1 MYSSGEPD
9 ESSLVPVLDRRSFV
23 DDIGF
28 GSETFEAC
36 LATLDRLLR
45 RFRECRIS
53 VSFSKSLF
61 VQRKVG
67 FLSHDVSAAGIA
79 PDAKKA
85 AAVTELSFPASKKG
99 VQSFLGALNY
109 YSRFIQD
116 FVVYGAALYQLKDA
130 DFEPGG
136 DLSAARQSFA
146 MLQQR
151 VRDAPILRH
160 FDRGKDV
167 HVTLFANEWA
177 LSSTLMQEHE
187 GKLHPVRFCG
197 HVLKDAEMNYHPVEK
212 EVLALLLV
220 LKVCYTQLVGKSIRV
235 YTRFS
240 TLEWVHK
247 SKILFGRA
255 TQFSVLL
262 SPWHLVVERVKEKD
276 CAFAQLLQAGLTS
289 FVDLDESL
297 ASVAPPSKG
306 SPNVRLDPHLLYAR
320 LPTSYSGHVLSF
332 DGSAKTEKHGGY
344 GSCSWILWKLPE
356 WTIVIAASAYLE
368 ATTVNLAEYAGMNNG
383 VSAALGL
390 AITDLVIVGDSR
402 LAIQQSLGVIACRK
416 ETLMAQLNRHREL
429 VAKLRSVKYLHAIRE
444 FNAAADSLAS
454 ETLESKTSAVTTSEA
469 RIAELRALNRINE
482 VIYETSVDE
491 TTGGK
496 PSVSVLRASMTSKEP
511 RSKTFFDFVRAE
523 DRESG
528 HVTVTTRHQAKA
540 KTKRVRFA
548 NEVSVMGQDDAA
560 RLAASN
566 AVPNEAQ
573 NVREE
578 MLPATEALTAATPAP
593 PDAED
598 VDPLTVQEERRR
610 RVAAAQEEELRWSN
624 LRAVLRGE
632 DARLGYKAARDAWKM
647 ADRFV
652 LSEDGVLYFVG
663 TNRRSDPDEQQGT
676 WMRLV
681 VPSTMVQ
688 EVLQSCHDSLE
699 GGHQGINRT
708 YHRVKSDYYWIG
720 LYADVEK
727 HVRSCPDC

>member
-23 DDIGF
+23 DDICF

-36 LATLDRLLR
+36 LATLDRLLS

-61 VQRKVG
+61 VQRRVG
-67 FLSHDVSAAGIA
+67 FLSHDVSAAGIP

-116 FVVYGAALYQLKDA
+116 FAVYGAALYQLKDA

-197 HVLKDAEMNYHPVEK
+197 RVLKDAEMNYHPAEK
-212 EVLALLLV
+212 EVLALLHV
-220 LKVCYTQLVGKSIRV
+220 LKT
-235 YTRFS
+235 
-240 TLEWVHK
+240 
-247 SKILFGRA
+247 LFGRA
-255 TQFSVLL
+255 TQFAVLL

-306 SPNVRLDPHLLYAR
+306 SPNGRLDPHLLYAR

-344 GSCSWILWKLPE
+344 GSCSWVLWKLPE

-390 AITDLVIVGDSR
+390 AI
-402 LAIQQSLGVIACRK
+402 
-416 ETLMAQLNRHREL
+416 
-429 VAKLRSVKYLHAIRE
+429 
-444 FNAAADSLAS
+444 
-454 ETLESKTSAVTTSEA
+454 
-469 RIAELRALNRINE
+469 
-482 VIYETSVDE
+482 
-491 TTGGK
+491 
-496 PSVSVLRASMTSKEP
+496 RASPAVGLIS
-511 RSKTFFDFVRAE
+511 RSYRA
-523 DRESG
+523 
-528 HVTVTTRHQAKA
+528 
-540 KTKRVRFA
+540 
-548 NEVSVMGQDDAA
+548 
-560 RLAASN
+560 
-566 AVPNEAQ
+566 P
-573 NVREE
+573 
-578 MLPATEALTAATPAP
+578 
-593 PDAED
+593 
-598 VDPLTVQEERRR
+598 
-610 RVAAAQEEELRWSN
+610 
-624 LRAVLRGE
+624 
-632 DARLGYKAARDAWKM
+632 
-647 ADRFV
+647 
-652 LSEDGVLYFVG
+652 
-663 TNRRSDPDEQQGT
+663 
-676 WMRLV
+676 
-681 VPSTMVQ
+681 
-688 EVLQSCHDSLE
+688 
-699 GGHQGINRT
+699 
-708 YHRVKSDYYWIG
+708 
-720 LYADVEK
+720 
-727 HVRSCPDC
+727 